1 MANSQKVV
9 DVPDVGVVAFPG
21 DMEDD
26 HISNAIKLFRAQ
38 KKTKSLTTEDSEHA
52 RQLKPAQP
60 LDSAIPHLPEWAN
73 KPVLSS
79 LTFDA
84 QIQRAEKSN
93 HPEQADWLR
102 KQKALQDKSYEKNKA
117 NHPIATGIGTGVGE
131 FAEGM
136 TSPAN
141 LALIAGA
148 PESKLLSGFFAVQ
161 ALSGSFRSAQEAQE
175 AYLKGNNPDA
185 ARYATQAALGL
196 GVAGL
201 AGAHAIKDVP
211 SPVTE
216 NPVGRVT
223 SGDIGNSRAYAV
235 HDPTGTLIGKLKVSS
250 PGLGR
255 EGVDASVKELGKLGI
270 HSQDMVEVGGSN
282 IRAGFQGKGYGKQMY
297 EEMIK
302 SETAKGK
309 TVVSD
314 LSGATTPDAA
324 RVWEGLVRR
333 GLAKKVGNI
342 YYSSPR
348 ETGGQK

>member
-26 HISNAIKLFRAQ
+26 HISNAIKSFRA
-38 KKTKSLTTEDSEHA
+38 KKNPSLTTEESEHS
-52 RQLKPAQP
+52 RQLKPAKP
-60 LDSAIPHLPEWAN
+60 LDTAIPHLPEWAN
-73 KPVLSS
+73 TPLEPKVKAGVDTVTRALWPAGTANYDK
-79 LTFDA
+79 LTA
-84 QIQRAEKSN
+84 QA
-93 HPEQADWLR
+93 QAD
-102 KQKALQDKSYEKNKA
+102 KQRFMGK
-117 NHPIATGIGTGVGE
+117 HPIAGGVFEGVNE
-131 FAEGM
+131 TAEGL

-141 LALIAGA
+141 LALMIAA
-148 PESKLLSGFFAVQ
+148 PESKIMSGLFAIQ
-161 ALSGSFRSAQEAQE
+161 ALHGSYKDIEEARKAYREGRNAE
-175 AYLKGNNPDA
+175 ASK
-185 ARYATQAALGL
+185 YATQAVLNLGI
-196 GVAGL
+196 AGL